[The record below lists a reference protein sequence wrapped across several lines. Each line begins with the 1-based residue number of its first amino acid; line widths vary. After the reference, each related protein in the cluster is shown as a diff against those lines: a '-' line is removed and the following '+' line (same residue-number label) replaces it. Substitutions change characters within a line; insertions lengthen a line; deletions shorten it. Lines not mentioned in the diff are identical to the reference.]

1 MPSIDAAAGANPN
14 KSGSGRIDCFV
25 WIRVI
30 ACAAIVLLHCVN
42 AGRAYYKDVISRGEV
57 LADNVVCS
65 LLMWAVPCFLMVSG
79 ALLLNPERELTF
91 KKLFGKY
98 IKRMFVPL
106 VIFTFI
112 FTLIKY
118 AAGERPDIAL
128 SFIRDL
134 LQCQSMAYL
143 WYLYLMIAIY
153 LMLPFYKMVANAA
166 DDRLLC
172 YLIGIIIFF
181 NGILPLLSIAGITD
195 IAFYIPT
202 QIIYPAYF
210 FAGHLLYRNNMPTV
224 IAAAALAISTPLL
237 AIVTFVFDGSS
248 VDMGLLNGYSSF
260 LVLVQSFALYS
271 LFIRIK
277 RPAGE
282 FVSSIDRCSFGI
294 YLVHMVFIRLVMKE
308 GGINPFDY
316 GPFGFIF
323 MSIVFF
329 FASYAVVWLIKKFTK
344 EAIF

>member
-1 MPSIDAAAGANPN
+1 MPSINTAAEERN
-14 KSGSGRIDCFV
+14 RISSFV
-25 WIRVI
+25 WIRTI
-30 ACAAIVLLHCVN
+30 ACAVVVLLHCVN
-42 AGRAYYKDVISRGEV
+42 AGRAYYKDVISPGEV

-79 ALLLNPERELTF
+79 TLLLNPERELTMN
-91 KKLFGKY
+91 KLFGKY
-98 IKRMFVPL
+98 IRRMLVPL
-106 VIFTFI
+106 VLFTFI

-118 AAGERPDIAL
+118 NAGEKPNIFGSFVSDI
-128 SFIRDL
+128 

-153 LMLPFYKMVANAA
+153 LMLPFYKMIVKLA
-166 DDRLLC
+166 DDRLLW
-172 YLIGIIIFF
+172 YLIGIIVFF
-181 NGILPLLSIAGITD
+181 NSVLPLLSLAGLSD

-210 FAGHLLYRNNMPTV
+210 FAGYLLYKKNVPV
-224 IAAAALAISTPLL
+224 GIAVAGLALSTAAL
-237 AIVTFVFDGSS
+237 
-248 VDMGLLNGYSSF
+248 GLLTWRFDSGDLDMALINGYSSL
-260 LVLVQSFALYS
+260 LVLVQSFSIYS

-282 FVSSIDRCSFGI
+282 FLNSLDSCSFGI

-308 GGINPFDY
+308 AGINPFDF

-323 MSIVFF
+323 MAIVFF
-329 FASYAVVWLIKKFTK
+329 FASYGIVWIEKKFSIQ
-344 EAIF
+344 AIF